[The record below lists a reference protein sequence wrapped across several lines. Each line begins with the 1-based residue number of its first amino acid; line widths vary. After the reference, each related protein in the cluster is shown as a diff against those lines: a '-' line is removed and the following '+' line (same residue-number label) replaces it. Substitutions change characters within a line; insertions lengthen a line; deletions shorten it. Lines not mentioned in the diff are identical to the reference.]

1 MFLENA
7 TNLFVLVSE
16 GTVISTFFID
26 GLSYSDHLWDKAWI
40 REGDNH
46 VEEACFRLS
55 SFSTGC
61 LRLQNIRLVLD
72 ARLRRA
78 EEAAAANTAGRSIS
92 TTKSLI
98 DAPSV
103 LAVERVEPA
112 HLVSVVLDWQT
123 QDAVGFVTRDQVH
136 LGVKAGVLQSQNTPN
151 QANQLP
157 QSTFIFTQL
166 LPEDV
171 KITSQTPFGC
181 LPS

>member
-7 TNLFVLVSE
+7 TNLLVLVSE

-40 REGDNH
+40 CEEDNH

-61 LRLQNIRLVLD
+61 LRLQNFRLVSGC
-72 ARLRRA
+72 RA
-78 EEAAAANTAGRSIS
+78 EEAAAANTAGRFIS
-92 TTKSLI
+92 ATKSLIRRSLI
-98 DAPSV
+98 DAPSDR
-103 LAVERVEPA
+103 AVGRVEPA

-123 QDAVGFVTRDQVH
+123 QDAVGFVTGDQVH

-166 LPEDV
+166 LCEDV
-171 KITSQTPFGC
+171 KIWT
-181 LPS
+181 LP